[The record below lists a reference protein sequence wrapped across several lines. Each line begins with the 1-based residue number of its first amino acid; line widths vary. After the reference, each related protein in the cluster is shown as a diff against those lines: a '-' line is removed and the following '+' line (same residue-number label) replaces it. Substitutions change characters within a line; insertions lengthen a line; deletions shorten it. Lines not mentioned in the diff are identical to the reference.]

1 MALIDISKFAGRKSA
16 VQGISQSP
24 AIRQIGLS
32 DVHNLGELYKD
43 RIGNVGEVID
53 ELVSFA
59 LSEIEA
65 FNEKHEFANILYKL
79 GCDRDVM
86 TTQLLARALPRI
98 PDGMEIIAS
107 GEFLKMGFK
116 GDLIRLIGF
125 SGDWGEDFIRHEF
138 FDEDA
143 DLTNDLK
150 VNTEVAKRICE
161 SDEFKEYVSDF
172 ENTVCSAVMG
182 KAEQLLSQ
190 EVNLKSSDNFF
201 AFGAYKGFKDQLKV
215 FDMSKMVS
223 ESSYV
228 DTSLQYNCSIQ
239 TVLHAIAH
247 VRFRSV
253 HLDTFKEDLLQFA
266 DEDTFMASS
275 ELPLIDELSPRNRA
289 TVALFLRQFASDLT
303 EEEFKS
309 IRNLNY
315 KVHKDWSE
323 AKLEGDVNALQ
334 YICKCVKPG
343 SPRAYI
349 YSQTDTIP
357 AKYISSKNGYVKR
370 KVSFEPIDTL
380 ELFNGILFVGYISK
394 FSEFVLSVFKRQDG
408 SLRDLSIY
416 VDGGRTILQVNPDFP
431 FIGRHHL
438 APILRIDQGVYGIE
452 ERDDDESTNE
462 ETTYKAKLTIAH
474 SSFI

>member
-1 MALIDISKFAGRKSA
+1 MALIDISKFSGRKPA
-16 VQGISQSP
+16 VPGISQSP
-24 AIRQIGLS
+24 TIRQIGLS
-32 DVHNLGELYKD
+32 DVHSLGELYKD
-43 RIGNVGEVID
+43 SIGNIGEVID

-59 LSEIEA
+59 LSEIET
-65 FNEKHEFANILYKL
+65 FNEKHEFINVLYKL
-79 GCDRDVM
+79 GGDRDVM

-98 PDGMEIIAS
+98 PNGGGIIAS
-107 GEFLKMGFK
+107 GEFLKIGFK
-116 GDLIRLIGF
+116 GDLTRLIGF
-125 SGDWGEDFIRHEF
+125 SGDWGEDFIRDEF
-138 FDEDA
+138 FDDGA

-172 ENTVCSAVMG
+172 ENMVCNAVKE
-182 KAEQLLSQ
+182 KAEQLFLQKINFESR
-190 EVNLKSSDNFF
+190 DNFF
-201 AFGAYKGFKDQLKV
+201 AFGRYKEYREQPNV

-275 ELPLIDELSPRNRA
+275 DLPLIDELSPRNRA

-315 KVHKDWSE
+315 KVDKDWSE

-349 YSQTDTIP
+349 YSQTDTIQ
-357 AKYISSKNGYVKR
+357 AKYISSKNGVVKH

-408 SLRDLSIY
+408 SIRDLSIY

-431 FIGRHHL
+431 FIGRHHI
-438 APILRIDQGVYGIE
+438 APILRIEQGVYGIE

-462 ETTYKAKLTIAH
+462 ETIYKAKLIIAH